1 MSILKK
7 GTIKLH
13 STSVLSKGKIKKVP
27 ISLIYETKGSKAIHL
42 DLTSLRPDPTTELK
56 DAEKY
61 DAMLEFDSILLPCSS
76 TETRCMEIQILRN
89 IHVRHGKR
97 FVNIR

>member
-7 GTIKLH
+7 GTVKLY
-13 STSVLSKGKIKKVP
+13 STSVLSKGRIKKVP
-27 ISLIYETKGSKAIHL
+27 ISLIYETKGSKAIHI
-42 DLTSLRPDPTTELK
+42 DITSLRPDPVLELN
-56 DAEKY
+56 DAKKY

-76 TETRCMEIQILRN
+76 AETRCMEIQILRS
-89 IHVRHGKR
+89 ILVHRGKR